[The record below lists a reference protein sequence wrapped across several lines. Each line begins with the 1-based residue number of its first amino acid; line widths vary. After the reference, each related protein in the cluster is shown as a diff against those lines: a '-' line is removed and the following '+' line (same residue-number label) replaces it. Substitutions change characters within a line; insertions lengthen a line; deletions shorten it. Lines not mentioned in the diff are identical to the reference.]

1 LSSASKILTLE
12 KTQIKFGFL
21 LAYSY
26 LCSVITK
33 KGSDMSKDA
42 LNSLRDYLTGT
53 LSPSNM
59 LWLSIQLADYARQ
72 QEPLKPYTMAEIN
85 DMIDRSERDIDEGR
99 VYDFDEAMDELEK
112 EFAEEDRKLA
122 TAEAI

>member
-1 LSSASKILTLE
+1 
-12 KTQIKFGFL
+12 
-21 LAYSY
+21 
-26 LCSVITK
+26 
-33 KGSDMSKDA
+33 MSKDA

-59 LWLSIQLADYARQ
+59 LWLSVQLADYARK